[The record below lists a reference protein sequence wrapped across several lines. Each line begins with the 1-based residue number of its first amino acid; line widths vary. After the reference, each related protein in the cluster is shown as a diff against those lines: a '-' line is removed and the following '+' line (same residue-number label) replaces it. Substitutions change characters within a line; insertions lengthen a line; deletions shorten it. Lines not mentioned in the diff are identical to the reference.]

1 MLDWK
6 EEQKVYDL
14 RDEIIHELKLFA
26 FSFTDFDRQV
36 VIENE
41 NGEEEIIPVKEISYE
56 AKPNTRPGATERII
70 EEYTNK
76 LGWEYVTTVKQAW
89 VATKYTSNTKKEF
102 WGFKLQGY
110 YGC

>member
-6 EEQKVYDL
+6 EEQKMIDL
-14 RDEIIHELKLFA
+14 RNSIGYELKLYA
-26 FSFTDFDRQV
+26 MGYTDFNRKV

-41 NGEEEIIPVKEISYE
+41 KGEEEIIPVKEISYE

-70 EEYTNK
+70 KEFTEK

-89 VATKYTSNTKKEF
+89 VNDYIRHQIYFKY
-102 WGFKLQGY
+102 
-110 YGC
+110 